1 MVNSVVLLGLVNSVD
16 SLDHFISSTQ
26 NCSKPKNIKSKIK
39 FEIDLSTNE
48 VNLLDVTISLKHGKL
63 KITLLTKP
71 RDFHFYLNTSSCHPS
86 HVLKNIPKAQFIRL
100 GRICSRKLDY
110 LLNNKISCKKLI
122 ERGFHEKELKK
133 DNRSSGKNG

>member
-86 HVLKNIPKAQFIRL
+86 HVLKNIPKGQFIRL
-100 GRICSRKLDY
+100 RRICSRKSDY
-110 LLNNKISCKKLI
+110 LLNSEILCKKFI
-122 ERGFHEKELKK
+122 ERGFHEKELK
-133 DNRSSGKNG
+133 RQ